1 MTKLTEAVSIRPMTK
16 MHEQMLTV
24 IMAIANLRMEIS
36 LR

>member
-16 MHEQMLTV
+16 MREQMLTV
-24 IMAIANLRMEIS
+24 IMAIGNLRMEIS